1 MKLKDKYQSKHI
13 NNCQIC
19 YSKNLESIIYLGNIP
34 PVNQMIEIKK
44 KFKGNTT
51 FPLELCRCKDCEHVQ
66 INTIVHPEILF
77 PFSYPYL
84 SGTTNILK
92 KNFYDLCEES
102 LKLISIDKGYV
113 LDIGSNDGTLL
124 ENFKKKKIPVLGVE
138 PSKASLVAKKKNI
151 VTINDYFNESTV
163 NLIKKKYGNPKII
176 TAANVF
182 AHIENPNRLVKLI
195 YKIMKN
201 DSVFISESHYLG
213 SLIKTLQ
220 YDTIY
225 HEHLR
230 YYHLKALKKLFERNN
245 LEIFHIKKIPTHGG
259 SIRVYASKKKI
270 YPIRTSVKII
280 ENQEKK
286 MGLSNARIFK
296 EFKNKIIRTK
306 FELLKLLI
314 EIKRKKKV
322 IYGVGAPSRASTL
335 INFIGID
342 ENFVDCILEIK
353 GSSKIG
359 KYVPGTK
366 IPVLDEEIIFK
377 KKPDYLLLFSWHI
390 KKELIEIFKKKKFN
404 GKFIIPLPKPKI
416 IEQ

>member
-1 MKLKDKYQSKHI
+1 MTSKNKYQSKYI
-13 NNCQIC
+13 KNCQIC
-19 YSKNLESIIYLGNIP
+19 GSKNLESIIYLGNIP

-44 KFKGNTT
+44 SFIGNTT

-92 KNFYDLCEES
+92 KNFHDLCEES
-102 LKLISIDKGYV
+102 LKLISINGGYV

-138 PSKASLVAKKKNI
+138 PSKASLVARKKNI
-151 VTINDYFNESTV
+151 ETINDYFNEGTV
-163 NLIKKKYGNPKII
+163 SLIKKKYGHPKII

-195 YKIMKN
+195 HKIMNN

-245 LEIFHIKKIPTHGG
+245 LKIFHVKKIPTHGG
-259 SIRVYASKKKI
+259 SIRVYVSKKKV
-270 YPIRTSVKII
+270 YKVEKSVKNI

-286 MGLSNARIFK
+286 MGLSKINVFK
-296 EFKNKIIRTK
+296 EFKNKIIRSK
-306 FELLKLLI
+306 YELLSLLI

-335 INFIGID
+335 INFVGID

-353 GSSKIG
+353 GSSKID
-359 KYVPGTK
+359 KYIPGTK
-366 IPVLDEEIIFK
+366 IPVVDEEIILK

-390 KKELIEIFKKKKFN
+390 KKELIEIFRKKKFN
-404 GKFIIPLPKPKI
+404 GKFIIPLPKPEI
-416 IEQ
+416 I